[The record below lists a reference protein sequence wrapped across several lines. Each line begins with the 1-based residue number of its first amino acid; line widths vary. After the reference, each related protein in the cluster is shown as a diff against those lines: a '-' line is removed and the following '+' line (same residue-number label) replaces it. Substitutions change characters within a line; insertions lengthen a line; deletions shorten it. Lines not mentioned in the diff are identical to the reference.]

1 MRLIKILLT
10 IIVVLVLALVTLIF
24 VLPGEKVAKLAAD
37 QVKAQTGRDL
47 TFDGEVN
54 FSVYPTL
61 GISTGAVTLSNAEW
75 SDQGP
80 MFQAEAAKIGVDLM
94 ALIGGAVEIKNI
106 TLTSPKI
113 LLQKDN
119 EGHANWDLLPATEVS
134 QDTTVEEAPTEAGP
148 AFTLDH
154 LKVTDAQVRYL
165 DAAGQDIMVN
175 DLTADLTWGNAEATI
190 ELSAKP
196 FTETVELSATI
207 ADLNGLMAGEIT
219 KIDSEFS
226 TAGNIITFNGRASI
240 TPEISGDATAK
251 LPNPN
256 AFFAAIG
263 QPGTEMPA
271 TDFKGSVTLTKEQLF
286 SLRGGEVSIAD
297 NDLRAEVDIQLA
309 AKPVV
314 TANIQADTL
323 NFATLSGGESAET
336 TTESK
341 GWSTDPIDA
350 SALGLFDGTITISAN
365 AIDTGSLQFG
375 LSRLKVDI
383 DNSRAVAT
391 LQEINGYD
399 GKITGQFVAN
409 NRNGLSVG
417 GKMALAELSLK
428 PLLTDMV
435 EIDRFTGSANGTLAF
450 LGSGNS
456 LNKII
461 NSLKGDGTLNVGQG
475 TISGIN
481 LDKLFRG
488 TPDGGTTVF
497 DKMSASWTIAD
508 GVVNNS
514 DLLMDLPSVQAK
526 GAGTIGLGQQNI
538 DYTFTPQIK
547 NNTDTGIA
555 VPVRIKGPWAD
566 PKIWPDLEA
575 IVNQNLAEEK
585 KQLEEKAKK
594 AVADKLGV
602 TTEEGQ
608 SIEKALEK
616 KLEEKLNDKLKGL
629 FGGSN

>member
-47 TFDGEVN
+47 IFDGEVN

-61 GISTGAVTLSNAEW
+61 GISTGAVTLSNADW
-75 SDQGP
+75 SDKGP
-80 MFQAEAAKIGVDLM
+80 MFKAEAAKVGVDLM

-113 LLQKDN
+113 LLQKDK
-119 EGHANWDLLPATEVS
+119 EGHANWDLLPASEGTEGA
-134 QDTTVEEAPTEAGP
+134 TAEGTPAETAP

-154 LKVTDAQVRYL
+154 LKITDAQVHYL
-165 DAAGQDIMVN
+165 DATGQDVKVN
-175 DLTADLTWGNAEATI
+175 DLTADLKWGTAEATI
-190 ELSAKP
+190 ELTAKP
-196 FTETVELSATI
+196 FAETVELSATI

-219 KIDSEFS
+219 KIDSKIS
-226 TAGNIITFNGRASI
+226 TAGNTVTFNGRASI
-240 TPEISGDATAK
+240 TPELSGDATAK

-256 AFFAAIG
+256 AFLAAIG
-263 QPGTEMPA
+263 QSGADIPA

-286 SLRGGEVSIAD
+286 SLRGGEITIAD
-297 NDLRAEVDIQLA
+297 NDLRAELDVKLA
-309 AKPVV
+309 EKPIV

-323 NFATLSGGESAET
+323 NFATLTGGETVET
-336 TTESK
+336 TTEST

-350 SALGLFDGTITISAN
+350 SALGLFDGTVTISAN

-375 LSRLKVDI
+375 VSRLKVDI
-383 DNSRAVAT
+383 ENSRAVAT
-391 LQEINGYD
+391 LQELNGYD

-417 GKMALAELSLK
+417 GKVSLVEMSLK

-435 EIDRFTGSANGTLAF
+435 EIDRFTGSANGALAF

-456 LNKII
+456 LNRII
-461 NSLKGDGTLNVGQG
+461 KSLKGDGTLNVGQG

-497 DKMSASWTIAD
+497 DKMTASWTIAD
-508 GVVNNS
+508 GIVSNS
-514 DLLMDLPSVQAK
+514 NLLMDLPSVQAK

-547 NNTDTGIA
+547 NDTDSGIA

-629 FGGSN
+629 LGGSN

>member
-37 QVKAQTGRDL
+37 QIKAQTGRDL
-47 TFDGEVN
+47 IFDGEVN

-61 GISTGAVTLSNAEW
+61 GISTGAVTLSNADW
-75 SDQGP
+75 SDKGP
-80 MFQAEAAKIGVDLM
+80 MFKAEAAKVGVDLM

-113 LLQKDN
+113 LLQKN
-119 EGHANWDLLPATEVS
+119 KEGLANWDLLPASEGTEGATA
-134 QDTTVEEAPTEAGP
+134 DGTPAETAP

-154 LKVTDAQVRYL
+154 LKITDAQVHYL
-165 DAAGQDIMVN
+165 DATGQDVKVN
-175 DLTADLTWGNAEATI
+175 DLTADLKWGTAEATI

-196 FTETVELSATI
+196 FAETVELSATI

-219 KIDSEFS
+219 KIDSKIS
-226 TAGNIITFNGRASI
+226 TAGNTVTFNGRASI
-240 TPEISGDATAK
+240 TPELSGDATAK

-256 AFFAAIG
+256 AFLAAIG
-263 QPGTEMPA
+263 QSGADIPA

-286 SLRGGEVSIAD
+286 SLRGGEITIAD
-297 NDLRAEVDIQLA
+297 NDLRAEADVQLA
-309 AKPVV
+309 AKPIV

-323 NFATLSGGESAET
+323 NFATLTGGETVET
-336 TTESK
+336 TTEST

-350 SALGLFDGTITISAN
+350 SALGLFDGTVTISAN

-375 LSRLKVDI
+375 VSRLKVDI
-383 DNSRAVAT
+383 ENSRAVAT
-391 LQEINGYD
+391 LQELNGYD

-417 GKMALAELSLK
+417 GKMSLVEMSLK

-435 EIDRFTGSANGTLAF
+435 EIDRFTGSANGALAF

-456 LNKII
+456 LNRII

-497 DKMSASWTIAD
+497 DKMTASWTIAD
-508 GVVNNS
+508 GIVSNS
-514 DLLMDLPSVQAK
+514 ILLMDLPSVQAK

-547 NNTDTGIA
+547 NDTDSGIA
-555 VPVRIKGPWAD
+555 VPVRLKGPWAD
-566 PKIWPDLEA
+566 PKIWPDVEA

-629 FGGSN
+629 LGGSN